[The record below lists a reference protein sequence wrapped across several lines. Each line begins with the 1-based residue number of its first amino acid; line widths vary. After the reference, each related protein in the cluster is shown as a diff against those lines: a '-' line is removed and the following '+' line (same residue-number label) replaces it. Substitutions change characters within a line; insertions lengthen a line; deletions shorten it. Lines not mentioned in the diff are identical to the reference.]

1 MLKYISEFTGGT
13 FYPIESILSIDIEK
27 STDDDDADFPPGPEI
42 IVGDNVTWTYVVANR
57 GNVNL
62 TSVHVVDDIIGLIAG
77 PITLGAGEN
86 QTFNITGTAVLG
98 QYQNNATVNGTYNGT
113 EVMDT
118 DPSHYFGMILSIDI
132 EKSTNGED
140 ADSAPGPILNLSDNV
155 TWTYVVNNTG
165 NVNLTDVYVVDDIIG
180 LIAGPI
186 TLGAGENQT
195 FNITGTAVLGRY
207 QNNATAN
214 GTYNGTE
221 VMDTDPSHY
230 FGMILSIDIEKSTNG
245 EDADSAPG
253 PILNLSDNVTWTYVV
268 NNTGNVNLT
277 DVYVVDDIIGLIAG
291 PITLG
296 AGENQTF
303 NRTGTAVLGRY
314 QNNATANGTYN
325 GTEVMDTDPSHYF
338 GMILSID
345 IEKSTNGEDA
355 DSAPGPIL
363 NLSDNVTWTYVVNNT
378 GNVNLT
384 DVYVVDD
391 IIGLIVGPI
400 TLGAGENQTFNRTGT
415 AVLGQY
421 QNNVISNGT
430 YNGTEVNDTDLSH
443 YLGIIRTNATVVFA
457 LDTSGSM
464 KKYYHLAPNESAE
477 IVSGWSAFENS
488 TVSIVSWDHASELL
502 FGPAPLKGNEDRLAE
517 ILDNLSEMCIETDLT
532 YYDQGLNGSLA
543 ELRDPA
549 SVPPNSSKIIVF
561 LTGYSE
567 FEAGE
572 KLDEYISEANELGC
586 KVFTI
591 GIGINESFEASKNQ
605 HLNLT
610 KISEGTGGI
619 FSPVAAF
626 SSGDLNPIMEIISR
640 ELEGDLM
647 YAESEPQ

>member
-1 MLKYISEFTGGT
+1 MSLRHILAVGIALFFVMLVAPSVTGSSEGSSGQAVILVIDNSASMGKSDENCIRNYTIRFFLEKIVNLDCNNDEFALRIKDTFIGNKSHPINPVFSKDCKNIVEVLGGLNRTICSSSEAINHDKILKNAVNDFSKASNNKNYVIYYFSDGIEYSNRSRFLSSTLHLAKEKGVIINTIGFGNDTEGLKLLKYISEFTGGT

-86 QTFNITGTAVLG
+86 QTFNRTGTAVLG

-195 FNITGTAVLGRY
+195 FNI
-207 QNNATAN
+207 
-214 GTYNGTE
+214 
-221 VMDTDPSHY
+221 
-230 FGMILSIDIEKSTNG
+230 
-245 EDADSAPG
+245 
-253 PILNLSDNVTWTYVV
+253 
-268 NNTGNVNLT
+268 
-277 DVYVVDDIIGLIAG
+277 
-291 PITLG
+291 
-296 AGENQTF
+296 
-303 NRTGTAVLGRY
+303 
-314 QNNATANGTYN
+314 
-325 GTEVMDTDPSHYF
+325 
-338 GMILSID
+338 
-345 IEKSTNGEDA
+345 
-355 DSAPGPIL
+355 
-363 NLSDNVTWTYVVNNT
+363 
-378 GNVNLT
+378 
-384 DVYVVDD
+384 
-391 IIGLIVGPI
+391 
-400 TLGAGENQTFNRTGT
+400 TGT

-610 KISEGTGGI
+610 KISEGAGGI

-626 SSGDLNPIMEIISR
+626 SPGDLNPIMEIISR

>member
-1 MLKYISEFTGGT
+1 MSLRHILAVGIALFFVMLVAPSVTGSSEGSSGQAVILVIDNSASMGKSDENCIRNYTIRFFLEKIVNLDCNNDEFALRIKDTFIGNKSHPINPVFSKDCKNIVEVLGGLNRTICSSSEAINHDKILKNAVNDFSKASNNKNYVIYYFSDGIEYSNRSRFLSSTLHLAKEKGVIINTIGFGNDTEGLKLLKYISEFTGGT

-180 LIAGPI
+180 LIAGP
-186 TLGAGENQT
+186 
-195 FNITGTAVLGRY
+195 F
-207 QNNATAN
+207 
-214 GTYNGTE
+214 
-221 VMDTDPSHY
+221 
-230 FGMILSIDIEKSTNG
+230 
-245 EDADSAPG
+245 
-253 PILNLSDNVTWTYVV
+253 
-268 NNTGNVNLT
+268 
-277 DVYVVDDIIGLIAG
+277 
-291 PITLG
+291 
-296 AGENQTF
+296 
-303 NRTGTAVLGRY
+303 
-314 QNNATANGTYN
+314 
-325 GTEVMDTDPSHYF
+325 
-338 GMILSID
+338 
-345 IEKSTNGEDA
+345 
-355 DSAPGPIL
+355 
-363 NLSDNVTWTYVVNNT
+363 
-378 GNVNLT
+378 
-384 DVYVVDD
+384 
-391 IIGLIVGPI
+391 

-464 KKYYHLAPNESAE
+464 KKYYQLAPNESAE

-517 ILDNLSEMCIETDLT
+517 ILDNLSKMCIETDLT

-549 SVPPNSSKIIVF
+549 AVPPNSSKIIVF

-572 KLDEYISEANELGC
+572 KLDEYISEANELGF

-605 HLNLT
+605 QLNLT
-610 KISEGTGGI
+610 KISEGTGGN

-626 SSGDLNPIMEIISR
+626 SPGDLNPIMEIISR

>member
-1 MLKYISEFTGGT
+1 MSLRHILAVGIALFFVMLVAPSVTGSSEGSSGQAVILVIDNSASMGKSDENCIRNYTIRFFLEKIVNLDCNNDEFALRIKDTFIGNKSHPINPVFSKDCKNIVEVLGGLNRTICSSSEAINHDKILKNAVNDFSKASNNKNYVIYYFSDGIEYSNRSRFLSSTLHLAKEKGVIINTIGFGNDTEGLKLLKYISEFTGGT

-62 TSVHVVDDIIGLIAG
+62 TSVH
-77 PITLGAGEN
+77 
-86 QTFNITGTAVLG
+86 
-98 QYQNNATVNGTYNGT
+98 
-113 EVMDT
+113 
-118 DPSHYFGMILSIDI
+118 
-132 EKSTNGED
+132 
-140 ADSAPGPILNLSDNV
+140 
-155 TWTYVVNNTG
+155 
-165 NVNLTDVYVVDDIIG
+165 
-180 LIAGPI
+180 
-186 TLGAGENQT
+186 
-195 FNITGTAVLGRY
+195 
-207 QNNATAN
+207 
-214 GTYNGTE
+214 
-221 VMDTDPSHY
+221 
-230 FGMILSIDIEKSTNG
+230 
-245 EDADSAPG
+245 
-253 PILNLSDNVTWTYVV
+253 
-268 NNTGNVNLT
+268 
-277 DVYVVDDIIGLIAG
+277 VVDDIIGLIAG

-391 IIGLIVGPI
+391 IIGLIAGPI
-400 TLGAGENQTFNRTGT
+400 TLGAGENQTFNITGT

-610 KISEGTGGI
+610 KISEGAGGI

-626 SSGDLNPIMEIISR
+626 SPGDLNPIMEIISR

>member
-1 MLKYISEFTGGT
+1 M
-13 FYPIESILSIDIEK
+13 
-27 STDDDDADFPPGPEI
+27 
-42 IVGDNVTWTYVVANR
+42 
-57 GNVNL
+57 
-62 TSVHVVDDIIGLIAG
+62 
-77 PITLGAGEN
+77 
-86 QTFNITGTAVLG
+86 
-98 QYQNNATVNGTYNGT
+98 
-113 EVMDT
+113 
-118 DPSHYFGMILSIDI
+118 
-132 EKSTNGED
+132 
-140 ADSAPGPILNLSDNV
+140 
-155 TWTYVVNNTG
+155 
-165 NVNLTDVYVVDDIIG
+165 
-180 LIAGPI
+180 
-186 TLGAGENQT
+186 
-195 FNITGTAVLGRY
+195 
-207 QNNATAN
+207 
-214 GTYNGTE
+214 
-221 VMDTDPSHY
+221 
-230 FGMILSIDIEKSTNG
+230 
-245 EDADSAPG
+245 
-253 PILNLSDNVTWTYVV
+253 
-268 NNTGNVNLT
+268 
-277 DVYVVDDIIGLIAG
+277 
-291 PITLG
+291 
-296 AGENQTF
+296 
-303 NRTGTAVLGRY
+303 
-314 QNNATANGTYN
+314 
-325 GTEVMDTDPSHYF
+325 
-338 GMILSID
+338 
-345 IEKSTNGEDA
+345 
-355 DSAPGPIL
+355 
-363 NLSDNVTWTYVVNNT
+363 
-378 GNVNLT
+378 
-384 DVYVVDD
+384 
-391 IIGLIVGPI
+391 
-400 TLGAGENQTFNRTGT
+400 
-415 AVLGQY
+415 GQY